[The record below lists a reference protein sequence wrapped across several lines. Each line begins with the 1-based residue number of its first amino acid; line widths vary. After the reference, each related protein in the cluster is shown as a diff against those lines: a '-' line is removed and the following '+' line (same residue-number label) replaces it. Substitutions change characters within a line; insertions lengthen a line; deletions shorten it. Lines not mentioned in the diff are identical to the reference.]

1 MPTTTETSPKTSRRN
16 TNSPQRNTTEPTP
29 TASTADANTSPASPE
44 NAPEAPESI
53 WANTRFELCDPK
65 TLVLANNSRTIGDIA
80 MERPDLCKSVAANG
94 VLVPLIANPGP
105 DGRPAVRDGFSRA
118 LAALRAPKTNPTV
131 PVLIT
136 ESADA
141 EEWTRI
147 QEQFVIN
154 HVRAGYTEANKAA
167 VYEQMS
173 MFGFGA
179 EEIADRLGGG
189 TTAEAVR
196 AGLTVRA
203 NAAAKKTLEQ
213 HPQLTLEQAA
223 AMVEF
228 EDDHEASESL
238 QTTLAGEPEQFDHQV
253 ARLRRQRA
261 YAQAREALVAQL
273 TEQGVR
279 IVNRSWG
286 DPQQKDLRDLRRS
299 REDDTPL
306 GDDPNAH
313 ADCPGHAAYVT
324 SYGDEPEAIYLC
336 TEWKKQR
343 HVDRYGS
350 SGAAGPK
357 TEAEKAEMR
366 TVRKNNAD
374 WRAAE
379 DVRRAFLRKLVTR
392 KTPPKRAQHFLATA
406 LLADQG
412 AVEKALRFS
421 HPGVHTLFGDLPAIK
436 DRQSILTKLGRA
448 SSNEAVMMQLI
459 AVLAAYEAGTDK
471 DTWRRAT
478 ADHQRYFA
486 ALQAWGYTLSPVEQL
501 VLDATVLGSAH
512 TEAVTGSAASTNSAR
527 AKRGKRDRSDATPEA
542 QAADSPAAEPTL
554 PAAA

>member
-1 MPTTTETSPKTSRRN
+1 MPTATDTTPKTSRRN
-16 TNSPQRNTTEPTP
+16 TNRKTTDPAPTG
-29 TASTADANTSPASPE
+29 AAADATSPVSPHE
-44 NAPEAPESI
+44 APSAPESI

-80 MERPDLCKSVAANG
+80 KERPDLCKSVAANG

-141 EEWTRI
+141 EDWTRI
-147 QEQFVIN
+147 REQFVIN
-154 HVRAGYTEANKAA
+154 HVREGYSEANKAA

-189 TTAEAVR
+189 TTAEVVR

-203 NAAAKKTLEQ
+203 NAAAKNTLEQ

-228 EDDHEASESL
+228 EDDDEASESL
-238 QTTLAGEPEQFDHQV
+238 QTTLKGEPEQFDHQV

-273 TEQGVR
+273 TERGVR
-279 IVNRSWG
+279 IVHRSWG
-286 DPQQKDLRDLRRS
+286 DPQQNDLRDLRRS
-299 REDDTPL
+299 REDDTLL
-306 GDDPNAH
+306 GDDPSAH
-313 ADCPGHAAYVT
+313 ADCPGHAAYIA
-324 SYGDEPEAIYLC
+324 SYGDAPEAIYLC

-350 SGAAGPK
+350 AGAAGPK
-357 TEAEKAEMR
+357 TETEKAEMR

-392 KTPPKRAQHFLATA
+392 KTPPKRAQHFLTAA

-412 AVEKALRFS
+412 AVEKALRVS

-436 DRQSILTKLGRA
+436 DRQAMLTKLGRA
-448 SSNEAVMMQLI
+448 SSNDAVMMQLT
-459 AVLAAYEAGTDK
+459 AVLAAYEASTDK

-512 TEAVTGSAASTNSAR
+512 TEAVTGSAAPPNSAR